1 MKHFS
6 RLFAELDRSTATLAK
21 VDALKRYFAA
31 AEPRDAAWA
40 VYFLAGGKPRQVVPN
55 GVLWATACRR
65 AGIDDWLFDACYQAV
80 GDFAETV
87 AHVLPPAARTSDV
100 GLAEWVEERLLP
112 LRGLA
117 PEEQAARVAAY
128 WDELDTSGRFLLNKL
143 IGGGFRVGVSKLLVQ
158 RALAEGAGIDAKLV
172 AQRMMGYTDGRA
184 TPSASR
190 YAQLTASA
198 DVGPLDIGQPYPFF
212 LAHQLDLPESEFAA
226 RLAAPADWIV
236 EWKYDGIRAQVIKR
250 AGQVWIWSRGEE
262 LVTERFPEIVALA
275 SALPNG
281 TVLDGEIVVW
291 KDGRVAP
298 FNLLQQRI
306 GRKVLT
312 KKVLADAPVGF
323 IAYDLLEWQGDDLR
337 ERPQHERRALLEAAL
352 ASSDAD
358 GEGAR
363 ASAGV
368 NAAAAGRPCTSRRS
382 RTAPNG
388 PRSPSCAANRAPA
401 ASRASCSSTATR
413 ATAAAAGSRTTSPPA
428 PGGSGRSIRSAST
441 ACSST
446 RRPATAAA
454 PASTPTTPSRS
465 GTAGRSMPPRPRRRS
480 RRSPGASRPAKA
492 RSSSLPFAK
501 AYSGLTDEEFKVVDR
516 IIRSTTLEKFGPVR
530 SVRPSLVFELGFE
543 GINRSARHKSGI
555 AVRFP
560 RMLRIRDDKPLHEAD
575 SMAELESLLAVAGPT
590 KTQI

>member
-1 MKHFS
+1 MKLFS

-31 AEPRDAAWA
+31 AAPRDAAWA
-40 VYFLAGGKPRQVVPN
+40 VYFLAGGKPRQVVPS
-55 GVLWATACRR
+55 GVLWAVACRK

-87 AHVLPPAARTSDV
+87 AHVLPPPAHTSDV

-117 PEEQAARVAAY
+117 PEEQAARVAAC
-128 WDELDTSGRFLLNKL
+128 WDELDTSGRFLFNKL

-172 AQRMMGYTDGRA
+172 AQRMMGYTDGRS

-198 DVGPLDIGQPYPFF
+198 DAGLLDIGQPYPFF
-212 LAHQLDLPESEFAA
+212 LAHQLELPESEFGAK
-226 RLAAPADWIV
+226 LATPADWIV

-262 LVTERFPEIVALA
+262 LVSERFPEIVALA

-323 IAYDLLEWQGDDLR
+323 IAYDLLEWHGDDLR

-352 ASSDAD
+352 APSDTAGRGMLAD
-358 GEGAR
+358 AGIHAAGADRALRVSPVETRADWAELAELRRESRARGVEGFMLKHRDARYGTGRRKQDDLAAGTWWKWKIDPLSVDCVLVYAQAGHGRRASVYTDYTFAVWNRRPEGA
-363 ASAGV
+363 AE
-368 NAAAAGRPCTSRRS
+368 AAAAIE
-382 RTAPNG
+382 
-388 PRSPSCAANRAPA
+388 
-401 ASRASCSSTATR
+401 STAR
-413 ATAAAAGSRTTSPPA
+413 REA
-428 PGGSGRSIRSAST
+428 PGD
-441 ACSST
+441 
-446 RRPATAAA
+446 
-454 PASTPTTPSRS
+454 
-465 GTAGRSMPPRPRRRS
+465 
-480 RRSPGASRPAKA
+480 GA
-492 RSSSLPFAK
+492 LQLVPFAK
-501 AYSGLTDEEFKVVDR
+501 AYSGLSDEEFKVVDR
-516 IIRSTTLEKFGPVR
+516 IIRQTTLEKFGPVR

-543 GINRSARHKSGI
+543 GINRSSRHKSGI

-560 RMLRIRDDKPLHEAD
+560 RMLRIRADKPLHEAD
-575 SMAELESLLAVAGPT
+575 TIAELESLLALQHAAR
-590 KTQI
+590 